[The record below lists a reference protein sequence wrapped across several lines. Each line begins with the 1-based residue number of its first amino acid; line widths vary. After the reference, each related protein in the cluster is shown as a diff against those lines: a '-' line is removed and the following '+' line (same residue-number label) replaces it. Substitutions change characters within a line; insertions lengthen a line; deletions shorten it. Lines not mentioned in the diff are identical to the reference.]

1 MKQEF
6 VSQREIATAAG
17 VSVSA
22 VSLALRNHPK
32 VSAKVRARIQ
42 KIASR
47 MGYQSDP
54 KISQL
59 MEHLRTARTKREP
72 SKLGVLIP
80 ELTPTELKSYPP
92 LMEMLAGAREQATE
106 AGFGLEV
113 FHLVEPGVTGQRLGT
128 ILRTRGIQGIFVA
141 PFASGVGRVD
151 FDFTGFAAATAGYSI
166 IEPLLHRSCPDYLQM
181 MDETLEWMT
190 RQGYKRVG
198 FVLTYRPGGIG
209 HKLFSSSFLYYQDQ
223 IAKADRVPILPKAQ
237 ISDEA
242 LLQWIARYQP
252 EAIISSGLVY
262 DQLVRLRVSVP
273 RKIKFSS
280 IDLSES
286 PNDAAGVDH
295 GYRLVGRETIKLIL
309 SQLLLNLSGVPDH
322 PKVVLVDSHWRP
334 GFTMPG
340 NPSRHE
346 ARTTPLRQ
354 D

>member
-1 MKQEF
+1 MKSPF
-6 VSQREIATAAG
+6 VSQREIAVAAG

-32 VSAKVRARIQ
+32 VSPKVRARIQ
-42 KIASR
+42 AIARR
-47 MGYQSDP
+47 MGYHADP
-54 KISQL
+54 KISTL
-59 MEHLRTARTKREP
+59 MEHLRASRIKRAP
-72 SKLGVLIP
+72 SKLAVLIP
-80 ELTPTELKSYPP
+80 ELTPAQLRSYHPI
-92 LMEMLAGAREQATE
+92 MEMLAGARELAEE
-106 AGFGLEV
+106 AGFELEV
-113 FHLVEPGVTGQRLGT
+113 FHLVEPGMTPKRLRT

-166 IEPLLHRSCPDYLQM
+166 IDPLLHRSCPDYLQM
-181 MDETLEWMT
+181 MDETLEWVT
-190 RQGYKRVG
+190 RQGFRRVG

-209 HKLFSSSFLYYQDQ
+209 HKLFSSSFLYYQNQ
-223 IAKADRVPILPKAQ
+223 IPAADRVPILPKAQ
-237 ISDEA
+237 ISDQT
-242 LLQWIARYQP
+242 LLAWIGEHKP

-262 DQLVRLRVSVP
+262 DQLVRLRVPIP
-273 RKIKFSS
+273 RKIKFSN
-280 IDLSES
+280 IDLSE
-286 PNDAAGVDH
+286 PPQDAAGVDH
-295 GYRLVGRETIKLIL
+295 GYRLVGRETIKLIH

-346 ARTTPLRQ
+346 ARATPLRQ